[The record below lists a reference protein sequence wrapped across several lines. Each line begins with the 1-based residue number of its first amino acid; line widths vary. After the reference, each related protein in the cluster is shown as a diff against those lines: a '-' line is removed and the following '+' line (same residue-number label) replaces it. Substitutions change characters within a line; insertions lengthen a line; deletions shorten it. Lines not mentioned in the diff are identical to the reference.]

1 MTMEHIVQFGINLDD
16 ASIAEAIKRDAYKD
30 VIKQLKEE
38 AHRDL
43 PSKYYHGGSV
53 DWNGMFRDSIDK
65 EVAAIVSAKHDEIV
79 EMAVKRVY
87 DSITRRKPFREA
99 CKKMDIIFDGLGGD
113 EDGKA

>member
-79 EMAVKRVY
+79 EMAVKSVY
-87 DSITRRKPFREA
+87 NSLTRRKSFRDA
-99 CKKMDIIFDGLGGD
+99 CKKMDVVFDGLGGD
-113 EDGKA
+113 GDD